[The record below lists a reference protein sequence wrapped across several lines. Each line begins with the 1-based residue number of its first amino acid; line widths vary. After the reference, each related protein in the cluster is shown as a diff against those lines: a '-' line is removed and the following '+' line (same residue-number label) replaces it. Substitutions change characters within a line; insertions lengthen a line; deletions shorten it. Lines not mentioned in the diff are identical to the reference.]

1 MPAPPPRRDRPARP
15 VESTDGPKGDE
26 RWIDE
31 GPAEV
36 RRKGTEGGT
45 KRRRQRNL
53 TVAVPEL
60 STMVGG
66 RRAKTLEGKLSE
78 AATAFAAERYP
89 ESRTILGPIVAEVPD
104 LPEARELY
112 GLTLYRL
119 GRWRDA
125 AKELKAFVELSG
137 GSTEQHP
144 VLADCYRALGRHKEV
159 ARLWLE
165 LKDASPTG
173 ELVTEGRIVAAGS
186 LADQGDLAGAVALL
200 SKGFAL
206 PKHAR
211 EHQLRRAYALADLY
225 ERAGDL
231 PQARE
236 LFVRIVR
243 IEADYLDAAERAAG
257 LA

>member
-1 MPAPPPRRDRPARP
+1 MSD
-15 VESTDGPKGDE
+15 
-26 RWIDE
+26 
-31 GPAEV
+31 
-36 RRKGTEGGT
+36 
-45 KRRRQRNL
+45 
-53 TVAVPEL
+53 
-60 STMVGG
+60 
-66 RRAKTLEGKLSE
+66 

-89 ESRTILGPIVAEVPD
+89 EARSILAPVVAEVPD

-125 AKELKAFVELSG
+125 AKELNYFVELSN

-165 LKDASPTG
+165 LKDASPSG

-186 LADQGDLAGAVALL
+186 LADQGELADAILL
-200 SKGFAL
+200 LGKGFTL
-206 PKHAR
+206 PKHAQ
-211 EHQLRRAYALADLY
+211 EHQMRRAYALADLY

-231 PQARE
+231 PQART
-236 LFVRIVR
+236 LFTRIVR
-243 IEADYLDAAERAAG
+243 IEADYLDAAERAAA